1 MSTEG
6 GTRAVVAALV
16 ANIFIACTKFIAWA
30 LTGASSM
37 LAEAIHSVADS
48 GNQVLLLVGGKRATR
63 AATPE
68 HPFGYGRERYVFGFI
83 VAVVLFSV
91 GGLFALYEAYHK
103 YEEVHA
109 GEPNELLEGRWWWVP
124 LVVLGAAIIAESFSF
139 RTAIVESNK
148 VRGKQSWKR
157 FIRSA
162 KAPELP
168 VILLEDFAALLG
180 LVFAL
185 FGVGMTLI
193 TQNGYFDV
201 IGTALIGLLLVLVAI
216 TLAIE
221 TKSLLLGE
229 AAGLEAI
236 ERIEQACSGTAGVE
250 RIIHMKTLHLGPE
263 EVLVAAKIAVGT
275 TASAGDVADIINRAE
290 DAIRHAEP
298 MVTELYL
305 EPDIYDEHH
314 VPAARPSARPPPA
327 TDPRRSFERSV
338 RSSRC
343 TPVTSEVQ
351 REERAYSAGDLWLD
365 RSECLCRLWSGD
377 VRVWGWLGARLPALV
392 WRRTR
397 VGLVGCAFAG
407 SGLET
412 YARHTAGEERTQRS
426 KPTVLA

>member
-6 GTRAVVAALV
+6 GTKAVVAALT
-16 ANIFIACTKFIAWA
+16 ANIFIAVTKFAAWA

-63 AATPE
+63 EATPE

-103 YEEVHA
+103 YEEVHSGA
-109 GEPNELLEGRWWWVP
+109 PNGLLDGRWWWVP
-124 LVVLGAAIIAESFSF
+124 LVVLSAAIVAESFSF

-148 VRGKQSWKR
+148 VRGKQSWSR

-193 TQNGYFDV
+193 TRNGYFDV
-201 IGTALIGLLLVLVAI
+201 IGTAMIGLLLVLVAI

-229 AAGLEAI
+229 AASVESVHK
-236 ERIEQACSGTAGVE
+236 IEQALTGSPGVE
-250 RIIHMKTLHLGPE
+250 RVIHMKTLHLGPE
-263 EVLVAAKIAVGT
+263 EVLVAAKIAVGQGES
-275 TASAGDVADIINRAE
+275 ASEVADIINRAE
-290 DAIRHAEP
+290 VNIRTAEP
-298 MVTELYL
+298 MVTALYL
-305 EPDIYDEHH
+305 EPDIYDPDH
-314 VPAARPSARPPPA
+314 VPAARPDSPA
-327 TDPRRSFERSV
+327 TP
-338 RSSRC
+338 
-343 TPVTSEVQ
+343 
-351 REERAYSAGDLWLD
+351 G
-365 RSECLCRLWSGD
+365 
-377 VRVWGWLGARLPALV
+377 
-392 WRRTR
+392 
-397 VGLVGCAFAG
+397 
-407 SGLET
+407 
-412 YARHTAGEERTQRS
+412 H
-426 KPTVLA
+426 